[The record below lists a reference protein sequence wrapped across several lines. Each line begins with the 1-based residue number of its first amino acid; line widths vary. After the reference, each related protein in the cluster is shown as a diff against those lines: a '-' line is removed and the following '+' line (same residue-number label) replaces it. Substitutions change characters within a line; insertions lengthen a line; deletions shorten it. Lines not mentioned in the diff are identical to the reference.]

1 MTATSIHTGETFRV
15 KKRTEVLTACYL
27 NEPFYM
33 SDNKT
38 LIDIAIFR
46 NTSLTTNL

>member
-1 MTATSIHTGETFRV
+1 MKNLKTKTV
-15 KKRTEVLTACYL
+15 CYL

-46 NTSLTTNL
+46 NTSLTTKYKNHE